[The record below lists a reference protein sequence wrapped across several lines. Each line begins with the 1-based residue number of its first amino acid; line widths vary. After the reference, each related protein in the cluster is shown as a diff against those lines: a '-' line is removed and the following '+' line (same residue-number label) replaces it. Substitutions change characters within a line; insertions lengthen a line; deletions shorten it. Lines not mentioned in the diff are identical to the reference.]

1 MPAIA
6 ANKRLTI
13 GQSLALGFAVILAMM
28 VVLTLIGVNR
38 VGVIES
44 DLVAINEQHSV
55 KQRQAINFR
64 GSVHD
69 RAIALRDVVLA
80 RSAVEHQ
87 AAIAEI
93 QRLAANYAEAE
104 QILDGLLQQESGVL
118 DKERELATAIK
129 EVERRTLPLASAVIA
144 ARENGQL
151 GEAQALLLEQAA
163 PAFSDWLA
171 SINAFIDLQ
180 EGEIRSDSLE
190 ATAIASNF
198 AWLMIVLCAAALLCG
213 VLLATLITR
222 RLLNQLGAEPGEVRE
237 LAAAIGRGELT
248 VSKPGVPPDSIMA
261 GLLAMASQLQGTV
274 ARVRQAADAVS
285 VGSEQI
291 ARHGDELSERS
302 EQQVSALTE
311 TAAAMEELG
320 ATVSLNADNARQAD
334 QLAASAA
341 AVASRGGELMQAV
354 VATMGDIN
362 NRSRQ
367 VADIVAIIDGIA
379 FQTNI
384 LALNASVEAA
394 RAGEEG
400 RGFAVVANEVRHLA
414 QRSAAAAK
422 DIKELIG
429 ETLRSVERGAG
440 LVDDAGHTTEEIVA
454 AIARVSQIMSEIS
467 TASHEQSTAVDQ
479 VSRAVVGMDQTTQHN
494 RQLVEESAHA
504 AHSLQQQADELA
516 AAMAVFRLASQ
527 ADSVRRTT
535 AAAQASFTPADSAWR
550 ESSPA
555 F

>member
-1 MPAIA
+1 MAAIA

-38 VGVIES
+38 VGVIKS

-80 RSAVEHQ
+80 RSAIERQ

-93 QRLAANYAEAE
+93 ERLAANYAEAE
-104 QILDGLLQQESGVL
+104 QILDSMLQQESDVL
-118 DKERELATAIK
+118 DQERELATAIK

-144 ARENGQL
+144 ARESGQL

-180 EGEIRSDSLE
+180 EGEIRRDSLE
-190 ATAIASNF
+190 ATEIASSF
-198 AWLMIVLCAAALLCG
+198 AWLMIILCAAALLCG

-222 RLLNQLGAEPGEVRE
+222 RLLDQLGAEPGEVRE

-248 VSKPGVPPDSIMA
+248 VSKPGVHPDSIMA

-494 RQLVEESAHA
+494 RQLVEESAQA

-516 AAMAVFRLASQ
+516 TAMAVFRLASQ
-527 ADSVRRTT
+527 ADSARRTT

>member
-1 MPAIA
+1 MPATPRR
-6 ANKRLTI
+6 RLSI
-13 GQSLALGFAVILAMM
+13 GQRLALGFAVILAMM

-38 VGVIES
+38 VGVIRNS
-44 DLVAINEQHSV
+44 LVAIDAQHSV

-80 RSAVEHQ
+80 RSAAERQ
-87 AAIAEI
+87 AALAEFR
-93 QRLAANYAEAE
+93 RLADSYAEA
-104 QILDGLLQQESGVL
+104 QRVLDGLLSGSGVL
-118 DKERELATAIK
+118 QKERELAAAIR
-129 EVERRTLPLASAVIA
+129 EVEQRTLPLASAVIA
-144 ARENGQL
+144 AQQDGRTQ
-151 GEAQALLLEQAA
+151 EAQALLLDKAA

-180 EGEIRSDSLE
+180 EGEIRRDSQR
-190 ATAIASNF
+190 ATEIASSF
-198 AWLMIVLCAAALLCG
+198 SWLMIVLCAAALLCG
-213 VLLATLITR
+213 VLLAALITR
-222 RLLNQLGAEPGEVRE
+222 RLLAQLGAEPDEVRE
-237 LAAAIGRGELT
+237 LAAAIGRGELA
-248 VSKPGVPPDSIMA
+248 VAARPQGAADSILA
-261 GLLAMASQLQGTV
+261 ALLAMAAQLQGTV

-285 VGSEQI
+285 VGSTQI
-291 ARHGDELSERS
+291 SRHGDELHERS
-302 EQQVSALTE
+302 EQQVSALTA
-311 TAAAMEELG
+311 TATAMEELG
-320 ATVSLNADNARQAD
+320 ATVRLNADNARQAD
-334 QLAASAA
+334 QLAASATR
-341 AVASRGGELMQAV
+341 VASRGGELMQEV

-414 QRSAAAAK
+414 QRSADAAK
-422 DIKELIG
+422 DIKALIG
-429 ETLRSVERGAG
+429 ETLQSVERGAG

-467 TASHEQSTAVDQ
+467 TASREQSTAVEQ
-479 VSRAVVGMDQTTQHN
+479 VSRAVVDMDQSTQVN
-494 RQLVEESAHA
+494 RQLVGDSAQA
-504 AHSLQQQADELA
+504 AHSLQQQAEALA
-516 AAMAVFRLASQ
+516 AAMAVFRLDNQ
-527 ADSVRRTT
+527 GG
-535 AAAQASFTPADSAWR
+535 AAQRQTPAANRSARAVR
-550 ESSPA
+550 EPSPA

>member
-1 MPAIA
+1 MPATPRR
-6 ANKRLTI
+6 RLSI
-13 GQSLALGFAVILAMM
+13 GQRLALGFAVILAMM

-38 VGVIES
+38 VGVIRNS
-44 DLVAINEQHSV
+44 LVAIDAQHSV

-80 RSAVEHQ
+80 RSAAERQ
-87 AAIAEI
+87 AALAEFR
-93 QRLAANYAEAE
+93 RLADSYAEA
-104 QILDGLLQQESGVL
+104 QRVLDGLLSGNGVL
-118 DKERELATAIK
+118 QKERELAAAIR
-129 EVERRTLPLASAVIA
+129 EVEQRTLPLASAVIA
-144 ARENGQL
+144 AQQDGRTQ
-151 GEAQALLLEQAA
+151 EAQALLLDKAA

-180 EGEIRSDSLE
+180 EGEIRRDSQR
-190 ATAIASNF
+190 ATEIASSF
-198 AWLMIVLCAAALLCG
+198 SWLMIVLCAAALLCG
-213 VLLATLITR
+213 VLLAALITR
-222 RLLNQLGAEPGEVRE
+222 RLLAQLGAEPDEVRE
-237 LAAAIGRGELT
+237 LAAAIGRGELA
-248 VSKPGVPPDSIMA
+248 VAARPQGAADSILA
-261 GLLAMASQLQGTV
+261 ALLAMAAQLQGTV

-285 VGSEQI
+285 VGSTQI
-291 ARHGDELSERS
+291 SRHGDELRERS
-302 EQQVSALTE
+302 AQQVSALTA

-320 ATVSLNADNARQAD
+320 ATVRLNADNARQAD
-334 QLAASAA
+334 QLAASATR
-341 AVASRGGELMQAV
+341 VASRGGELMQEV

-414 QRSAAAAK
+414 QRSADAAK
-422 DIKELIG
+422 DIKALIG
-429 ETLRSVERGAG
+429 ETLQSVERGAG

-467 TASHEQSTAVDQ
+467 TASREQSTAVEQ
-479 VSRAVVGMDQTTQHN
+479 VSRAVVDMDQSTQVN
-494 RQLVEESAHA
+494 RQLVGDSAQA
-504 AHSLQQQADELA
+504 AHSLQQQAEALA
-516 AAMAVFRLASQ
+516 AAMAVFRLDNQ
-527 ADSVRRTT
+527 GG
-535 AAAQASFTPADSAWR
+535 AAQRQTPVANRSARAVR
-550 ESSPA
+550 EPSPA